1 MLQSL
6 ASLVAWI
13 VGTSLAAVSGAVA
26 AQSASAFYAQLDR
39 PPWAPPAWAFGPAWT
54 LLYICMAVA
63 AWRVWRIDGFSGARG
78 ELALYAVQLALN
90 ALWSW
95 LFFGRRT
102 GLGATIDVICLLGMI
117 AVTMVAFWKRDP
129 VAGALFVPYLIWV
142 GFASALTV
150 SVWRRNPTLL

>member
-6 ASLVAWI
+6 ASLVAWV
-13 VGTSLAAVSGAVA
+13 VGTSLA
-26 AQSASAFYAQLDR
+26 
-39 PPWAPPAWAFGPAWT
+39 
-54 LLYICMAVA
+54 
-63 AWRVWRIDGFSGARG
+63 
-78 ELALYAVQLALN
+78 AVQLALN

-95 LFFGRRT
+95 FFFVRRT
-102 GLGATIDVICLLGMI
+102 GLGATIDVSCLWVMI

-129 VAGALFVPYLIWV
+129 VAGALFVPNLIWV

>member
-1 MLQSL
+1 M
-6 ASLVAWI
+6 ASLSRYPKCSNPFQVL
-13 VGTSLAAVSGAVA
+13 S
-26 AQSASAFYAQLDR
+26 
-39 PPWAPPAWAFGPAWT
+39 
-54 LLYICMAVA
+54 
-63 AWRVWRIDGFSGARG
+63 RG
-78 ELALYAVQLALN
+78 SSVPN

-129 VAGALFVPYLIWV
+129 VVGALFVPYLIWV